1 MLLYLN
7 SKTWVDAEQC
17 ELLARDVRAA
27 FESHRKTKIILLH
40 ENDRS
45 RGGCEFVTF
54 FKAKLLTRVSD
65 YCVHDS
71 SGSPGLKSLYKRGV
85 SGKES

>member
-54 FKAKLLTRVSD
+54 FTTTPQELIDGGIYRCQTDISNCNLR
-65 YCVHDS
+65 C
-71 SGSPGLKSLYKRGV
+71 G
-85 SGKES
+85 